1 MTKFIEIEKD
11 LFIAADDIKSIERT
25 KFTTANPEHSTFIIE
40 LSNRTYH
47 VEVAKELSIGDFIQH
62 LNSELERCYNYVYL
76 TRFYKYV
83 CGFNDINVDKDE
95 IKVATFVDPLNYNG
109 VTNDNNELTW

>member
-11 LFIAADDIKSIERT
+11 LFIAADDIKSIERA

-47 VEVAKELSIGDFIQH
+47 VEVAKELSIGDFIHH
-62 LNSELERCYNYVYL
+62 LSSELEGCYNYVYL
-76 TRFYKYV
+76 ARFYKYV
-83 CGFNDINVDKDE
+83 CGFNDIDVDKNE
-95 IKVATFVDPLNYNG
+95 IKVATFVDPSNYG
-109 VTNDNNELTW
+109 ITNDNNELIW

>member
-11 LFIAADDIKSIERT
+11 LFIAADDIKSIERA
-25 KFTTANPEHSTFIIE
+25 KVTTANPEHSTFIIE

-62 LNSELERCYNYVYL
+62 LSSELDRCYDYVYL
-76 TRFYKYV
+76 ARFYKYV
-83 CGFNDINVDKDE
+83 CGFNDIEVDDG
-95 IKVATFVDPLNYNG
+95 IKVATFVDPSNYNG
-109 VTNDNNELTW
+109 VTNDNNELIW